1 MRSGEECDVKTDGG
15 ISALRSYFDVDTI
28 DVLYRGKS
36 VFTTW
41 ATNDVFR
48 RGVLPSS
55 LSSTT
60 IAIANDD
67 DVRRHA
73 GRASGVDGGGG
84 TDGGGGAFAG
94 EGARRGRYGRR

>member
-55 LSSTT
+55 SSTT

-84 TDGGGGAFAG
+84 TDGGGGGAFAG